1 MPYPKRL
8 VNPSKTTPTNCKIL
22 RIPSGTSN
30 WPGVPTTTFLL
41 QDAPSVYLEKFMGS
55 YSPRFSRA
63 EMLCFFNFASN
74 IAVLSSKH
82 KNDLTPWSC
91 VRRRCDC
98 RIHFLCMWI
107 VSYAGN
113 SPEAEMKGG
122 LPGNCFQGKTDW
134 GCCQC
139 LHSAMIETKL
149 FSQKEK
155 NRSTMKL

>member
-82 KNDLTPWSC
+82 KSDLTPSSC

-98 RIHFLCMWI
+98 RIHFLCN
-107 VSYAGN
+107 VDSQLRRQLTRGRD
-113 SPEAEMKGG
+113 EGR
-122 LPGNCFQGKTDW
+122 
-134 GCCQC
+134 
-139 LHSAMIETKL
+139 SARKL
-149 FSQKEK
+149 FSREDGLGLLPMLAFC
-155 NRSTMKL
+155 ND